1 MLLLDRAAHID
12 LVPLFY
18 ESISLNSV
26 SQLNQF
32 TKTVQS
38 NQTLAWRAPPWE
50 YVYRFAISVPY
61 VYCVPTPDPVLLAD
75 TLCAF
80 PNLELLHID
89 IPVGDVELLLW
100 RAISQRAPFRLRRL
114 HSTYIGPMIGF
125 LRQQDSI
132 EEFHDISDIK
142 RMYKENFTIEA
153 GKDLFLPKLKTLKGI
168 WDHVCLLVPGRPIS
182 RLELYNRHERAFE
195 NMFKFTSQ
203 ASAPLSEFK
212 VVQDTSHVSDV
223 GRCILSWMQ
232 GLSYACKSLEKLE
245 FQFECSS
252 RHELKLFVSI
262 AAIDTNLL
270 FEVLSQF
277 SALRVLTFG
286 KVGAKNIIWPPE
298 TSYIESSLKSFSF
311 WKNICPSL
319 RFVSFFGDV
328 LAEE

>member
-1 MLLLDRAAHID
+1 MLLLNQAAHID

-18 ESISLNSV
+18 KSILLNSV
-26 SQLNQF
+26 LQFNQF
-32 TKTVQS
+32 AATVQS
-38 NQTLAWRAPPWE
+38 NHTLAWRALPWQH
-50 YVYRFAISVPY
+50 VYQFAISIPY
-61 VYCVPTPDPVLLAD
+61 VYGASTPDPVLLAD

-80 PNLELLHID
+80 PNLELLRID
-89 IPVGDVELLLW
+89 IPVGGVEPLLW
-100 RAISQRAPFRLRRL
+100 HEISQRAPFRLRRL
-114 HSTYIGPMIGF
+114 HSSYMGPMIDF
-125 LRQQDSI
+125 LRQQESI
-132 EEFHDISDIK
+132 EEFHDISSIQY
-142 RMYKENFTIEA
+142 MYKENFTIEA
-153 GKDLFLPKLKTLKGI
+153 GKDLFFPKLKILKGI

-195 NMFKFTSQ
+195 NLFKYTSQ
-203 ASAPLSEFK
+203 ASAPLLEFK

-232 GLSYACKSLEKLE
+232 GLCYACKSLEKLE

-262 AAIDTNLL
+262 TGVDTNIL
-270 FEVLSQF
+270 FDMLSQF
-277 SALRVLTFG
+277 STLRVLTFG
-286 KVGAKNIIWPPE
+286 KVGAKNVIWPPE

-319 RFVSFFGDV
+319 RFVLFFDDV